1 MIKQALNNIR
11 TSPCGGNYE
20 NLEEILKQDP
30 ESLYMNWHICMYG
43 EAPIRGFWGYTED
56 FVFWKKMKESE
67 IEKLPNLEKIIDIAK
82 FSHATTDLSE

>member
-43 EAPIRGFWGYTED
+43 EAPKRGFTLPRP
-56 FVFWKKMKESE
+56 SE
-67 IEKLPNLEKIIDIAK
+67 ISGKNW
-82 FSHATTDLSE
+82 ST

>member
-43 EAPIRGFWGYTED
+43 EPPKRGSWLTKESVEAFEKHRGFWGVTQ
-56 FVFWKKMKESE
+56 
-67 IEKLPNLEKIIDIAK
+67 
-82 FSHATTDLSE
+82 

>member
-43 EAPIRGFWGYTED
+43 EPPIRGFWGYTKD
-56 FVFWKKMKESE
+56 FVFWKKNEGVWNWE
-67 IEKLPNLEKIIDIAK
+67 ITQFGKIIDIAK